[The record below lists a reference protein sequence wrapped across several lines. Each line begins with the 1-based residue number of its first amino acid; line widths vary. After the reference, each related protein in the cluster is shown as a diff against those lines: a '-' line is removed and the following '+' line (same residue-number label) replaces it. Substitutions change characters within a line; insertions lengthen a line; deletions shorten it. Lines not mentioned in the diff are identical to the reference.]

1 MGTKI
6 SEIEYYLPE
15 SILDNLMLFNEFPD
29 WPPDKIEQKLGIRER
44 HIAAPGETSMDLA
57 VKATR
62 KILERIDSHQIDFIL
77 FCTQSPDYYL
87 PSSACIIQELL
98 GLKNS
103 TGALDFNL
111 GCSGYIYGLAIAK
124 GLIYAGIAKK
134 VLLLTA
140 ETYSKFI
147 HPKDKANKTIFGD
160 AGAATLIEYCDEEK
174 ILNFSLGTDGKGM
187 NNLIVPNGGLRN
199 PIQMNAPEEA
209 DTTGSIR
216 TVNNLFMNGPE
227 IFNFTIK
234 TIPDLV
240 NSVLSINSM
249 ILDDIQYIVFH
260 QANKYMLEYLRQK
273 LKVPVEKFFMDM
285 INTGNTVSATIPI
298 GLKISMSNEKVH
310 PGDLVLLCGF
320 GVGYSWGATIIKI

>member
-57 VKATR
+57 VKAAR

-160 AGAATLIEYCDEEK
+160 AGAATLIEYCDEEN

-199 PIQMNAPEEA
+199 PIQMNAHEEA
-209 DTTGSIR
+209 DATGSIR

-240 NSVLSINSM
+240 NSVLSINTM

-320 GVGYSWGATIIKI
+320 GVGYSWGATIVKI